1 MTKSI
6 KKTMLMLVLTCASL
20 TMLFSGSRLPVN
32 VYASEA
38 MTPYYNNVVT
48 VDSAATISSSGKL
61 TARYSYDGRQGVT
74 TKAVVTT
81 YVEKK
86 TLGLFWSK
94 VDIGTTND
102 EWVDTVYN
110 YTHTGSH
117 SVQLTST
124 GTYRITFEFA
134 IYGNG
139 GAADEF
145 TKVKE
150 IKY

>member
-6 KKTMLMLVLTCASL
+6 KKTILTFALICASV
-20 TMLFSGSRLPVN
+20 TTLFSGIKNPAN

-61 TARYSYDGRQGVT
+61 TARYSYDGSRGIT
-74 TKAVVTT
+74 TKAVITT

-86 TLGLFWSK
+86 TLGLFWSR

-102 EWVDTVYN
+102 EWVDTISN

-117 SVQLTST
+117 SVQLSST
-124 GTYRITFEFA
+124 GKYRVTFNFV
-134 IYGNG
+134 IYGTG
-139 GAADEF
+139 GSADEI

-150 IKY
+150 IEY